1 MIRMDVLKIL
11 MYRQD
16 MCTMGARHSKWDVI
30 TILPSSS
37 SEAASWE
44 KANICMQLLQALLL
58 SSHKIMRRKNAEQ
71 KGCLLIPLTMFSD
84 THQRYLYPK

>member
-1 MIRMDVLKIL
+1 MIRQQVATSNNHHLIFSMCCVGALFIIRMDVLKIL

-16 MCTMGARHSKWDVI
+16 MPEGCTMGARHSKWDVI

-44 KANICMQLLQALLL
+44 NANICMQLLQA
-58 SSHKIMRRKNAEQ
+58 
-71 KGCLLIPLTMFSD
+71 
-84 THQRYLYPK
+84 